1 MQAFFVILQKNFSA
15 DNHTTIR
22 GFFPAF
28 FCRLL
33 IFQRL
38 SPIILNVCNKSPVRI
53 CYNLICA
60 SPFGEIDEVRMFSMG
75 KGARSRKER
84 VQQQEQMAAQQQE
97 QKGKR
102 RLRKALCGLAAILVL
117 VLLVFGLL
125 YATGTLQRHMTA
137 MTVGDSKISGQEY
150 SYYYNMLRSN
160 FLSSNES
167 YLSSMGLTSS
177 TLDDANYTEDMT
189 FGEYFRQQTD
199 STIRVA
205 YELYNEATENG
216 YEMSQEGQENYDA
229 NIQAV
234 KDAAKKSDTSETKY
248 LQTVTG
254 VSITME
260 EYEEILWKDALGK
273 DYYENTQ
280 AKEYTAEDL
289 EGYYAEN
296 ADQFDLADYR
306 VFQVFFDAED
316 EASKTAAKEKADAFA
331 AAVTDEQSFIDMA
344 KEQAAEDQVEQY
356 SKPEGTLTE
365 GATLSTSG
373 TVIDWVKDASRKEGD
388 VEVLEISS
396 NYSVVYFIDRYRD
409 DSESVDVRH
418 ILLSVA
424 EDSDEAAKNE
434 VKAQAEALLEEWKAG
449 EATEDSFAELAREH
463 SSDSNASQGGLYT
476 GINESTNFVDTF
488 KNWCLDES
496 RQVGDTGIVETE
508 YGYHIMYF
516 VGSRPTWESSAEEA
530 LTNDDYYA
538 YLDEMDE
545 KYPMEQNDK
554 VIDMVI

>member
-1 MQAFFVILQKNFSA
+1 
-15 DNHTTIR
+15 
-22 GFFPAF
+22 
-28 FCRLL
+28 
-33 IFQRL
+33 
-38 SPIILNVCNKSPVRI
+38 
-53 CYNLICA
+53 
-60 SPFGEIDEVRMFSMG
+60 MG

-199 STIRVA
+199 STIRVS

-260 EYEEILWKDALGK
+260 GYEEILWKDALGK

-289 EGYYAEN
+289 ESYYAEN

-356 SKPEGTLTE
+356 SEPDGTLTE

-418 ILLSVA
+418 ILLSV
-424 EDSDEAAKNE
+424 EEGSDEAAKNE

-463 SSDSNASQGGLYT
+463 SADSNASEGGLYT

>member
-1 MQAFFVILQKNFSA
+1 M
-15 DNHTTIR
+15 
-22 GFFPAF
+22 
-28 FCRLL
+28 
-33 IFQRL
+33 
-38 SPIILNVCNKSPVRI
+38 
-53 CYNLICA
+53 ICA

-84 VQQQEQMAAQQQE
+84 AQEQEQKAAQQQE

-137 MTVGDSKISGQEY
+137 MTVGDSKISGEEY

-199 STIRVA
+199 STIRVS

-260 EYEEILWKDALGK
+260 EYEKILWKDALGK

-289 EGYYAEN
+289 EAYYEEN
-296 ADQFDLADYR
+296 ADQFDLANYR

-356 SKPEGTLTE
+356 SEPDGTLTE

-373 TVIDWVKDASRKEGD
+373 TVIDWVKDSSRKEGD

-409 DSESVDVRH
+409 ESESVDVRH
-418 ILLSVA
+418 ILLPVA
-424 EDSDEAAKNE
+424 KDSDEEAKAE
-434 VKAQAEALLEEWKAG
+434 VKTEAEALLEEWKAG

-463 SSDSNASQGGLYT
+463 SSDSNASKGGLYT

-516 VGSRPTWESSAEEA
+516 AGSRPTWESSAEEA
-530 LTNDDYYA
+530 LTNDDYNA
-538 YLDEMDE
+538 YLDEMDK

>member
-1 MQAFFVILQKNFSA
+1 MQAFFVILQKNFSG

-22 GFFPAF
+22 SFFPAF

-38 SPIILNVCNKSPVRI
+38 SPIILNVCNKSPEEI

-84 VQQQEQMAAQQQE
+84 AQEQEQKVVQQQE

-167 YLSSMGLTSS
+167 YLSSMGLTAS
-177 TLDDANYTEDMT
+177 TLDDASYTEDMT

-199 STIRVA
+199 ATIRVA
-205 YELYNEATENG
+205 YELYNEASENG
-216 YEMSQEGQENYDA
+216 YEISQEGQENYDA
-229 NIQAV
+229 NVQAV
-234 KDAAKKSDTSETKY
+234 KDAAKESELSETKY

-260 EYEEILWKDALGK
+260 EYEEILWKDALGR

-289 EGYYAEN
+289 EAYYAEN

-316 EASKTAAKEKADAFA
+316 EASKTEAKEKADAFA

-373 TVIDWVKDASRKEGD
+373 TVIDWVKDASRQEGD

-418 ILLSVA
+418 ILLSV
-424 EDSDEAAKNE
+424 EEGSDEKAKNE

-449 EATEDSFAELAREH
+449 EATEDSFAQLAREH
-463 SSDSNASQGGLYT
+463 SADSNASQGGLYT

-496 RQVGDTGIVETE
+496 RKAGDTGIVETE

-530 LTNDDYYA
+530 LTNDDYNA

-545 KYPMEQNDK
+545 KYPMKQNEK

>member
-1 MQAFFVILQKNFSA
+1 MQVFFVILQKNFSE
-15 DNHTTIR
+15 DNHITIR

-38 SPIILNVCNKSPVRI
+38 SPIILNVCNKSPAGI

-260 EYEEILWKDALGK
+260 EYEDILWKDALGK

-289 EGYYAEN
+289 ESYYAEN

-356 SKPEGTLTE
+356 SEPDGTLTE

-373 TVIDWVKDASRKEGD
+373 TVIDWVKDSSRKEGD

-418 ILLSVA
+418 ILLSV
-424 EDSDEAAKNE
+424 EEGSDEEAKAE
-434 VKAQAEALLEEWKAG
+434 VKAEAEALLEEWKAG

-463 SSDSNASQGGLYT
+463 SADSNASQGGLYT